1 MLHSRLKEELDNM
14 EKSDITDWFNA
25 LVVVEKP
32 YTGKLGVCLDPRNLN
47 KAIKRLHYSH
57 RFACHPLSIFSVSI
71 QFSTVYVQL

>member
-32 YTGKLGVCLDPRNLN
+32 YTGKLGVCLDPRNCCITVTDLRVILYQSSLYQSN
-47 KAIKRLHYSH
+47 LVQFMCSYSITL
-57 RFACHPLSIFSVSI
+57 F
-71 QFSTVYVQL
+71 